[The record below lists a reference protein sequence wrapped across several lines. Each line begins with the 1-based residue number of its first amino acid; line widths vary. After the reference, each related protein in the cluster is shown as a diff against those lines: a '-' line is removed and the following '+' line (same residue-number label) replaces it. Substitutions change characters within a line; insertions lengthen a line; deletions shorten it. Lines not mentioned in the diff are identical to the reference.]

1 MKFNKERIKILFL
14 SVLYLVLNTNLSHSQ
29 SNELFRDDLNLKVQ
43 LSFDFKELYK
53 NTNDSTFIKSKI
65 IFSGDE
71 LGEDTITARVRV
83 RGNFRKKICYFK
95 PMRLEIRK
103 KQAQNTIFEENR
115 KLKIVVPCQNEK
127 NKDGLIYKEWM
138 AYKFF
143 EELSDIHLKTQPISL
158 KIIEK
163 KNGRE
168 IEHTMFAFLVEDDNQ
183 VADRHEI
190 KKYPN
195 RRMSPLAVKDS
206 SAINFTLFS
215 YMIGNT
221 DWSMAYQHN
230 TEMFYD
236 GKRMIAIPY
245 DFDHSGLVNAFYAK
259 PNPMLKISSVTERV
273 YRGLCKRDPQTFSNM
288 REFYISKENSIFNV
302 LNGFKEFLDEKE
314 FERLYNYIESFYNI
328 LKSDTEFKNNI
339 LSKCRG

>member
-1 MKFNKERIKILFL
+1 M
-14 SVLYLVLNTNLSHSQ
+14 V
-29 SNELFRDDLNLKVQ
+29 
-43 LSFDFKELYK
+43 
-53 NTNDSTFIKSKI
+53 
-65 IFSGDE
+65 FSGNE
-71 LGEDTITARVRV
+71 IEEDTITARVRV

-103 KQAQNTIFEENR
+103 KQAQNTIFENNR
-115 KLKIVVPCQNEK
+115 KLKLVVPCQNEK
-127 NKDGLIYKEWM
+127 NKDELVYKEFM

-143 EELSDIHLKTQPISL
+143 EELSDIHLKTQAVSL
-158 KIIEK
+158 KIIEL
-163 KNGRE
+163 KNGKE
-168 IEHTMFAFLVEDDNQ
+168 IEHTMFAFLVEDDDK

-190 KKYPN
+190 KKYPS

-221 DWSMAYQHN
+221 DWSLAYQHN
-230 TEMFYD
+230 TEMFFD
-236 GKRMIAIPY
+236 GRRMIAIPY

-273 YRGLCKRDPQTFSNM
+273 YRGLRKRDQQTFNNM
-288 REFYISKENSIFNV
+288 RNLYISKEGSILNI
-302 LNGFKEFLDEKE
+302 LNGFKENIEVKE
-314 FERLYNYIESFYNI
+314 FERLNEYINSFYGI
-328 LKSDTEFKNNI
+328 LKSDTEFKNKI